1 MIIPVSY
8 MILKSVNVHIAQ
20 FYFIYA
26 NQLIQEVNQAINHI
40 SFFNYLQILSKY
52 FFPRMNIKLLS

>member
-1 MIIPVSY
+1 